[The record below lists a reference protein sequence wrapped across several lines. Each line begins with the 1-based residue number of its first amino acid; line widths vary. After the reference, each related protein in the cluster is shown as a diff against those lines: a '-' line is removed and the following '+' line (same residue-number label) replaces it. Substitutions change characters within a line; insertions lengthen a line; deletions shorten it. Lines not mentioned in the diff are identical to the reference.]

1 MVAARGAG
9 EIFANARGGPCAG
22 AISAP
27 LHSPV
32 KAAVYTRFGP
42 PEVVSIRDVP
52 DPAPSETGVLI
63 RVHATTV
70 TTADWRMRARVMPA
84 PIFTLIAPL
93 VLGVFGPRRP
103 VLGTECAGIVEAVG
117 AKVTTFTPGDRVVA
131 AVGARMGAHA
141 ELVCVRETAAVVKM
155 PNTLSFEQAVAIPFG
170 GLTALRYLRDLA
182 RVRSGQRV
190 LVVGA
195 SGAVGV
201 AAVQLARHAGAHV
214 TGVCSAANVQT
225 VRALGAHEVI
235 DRTAHDFSRGP
246 ATFDLILDTVGA
258 TSFAKCKHVLARDG
272 QFLAVLMGLTE
283 FRQMLFTRLFGRRR
297 VRGAIVFENKADLT
311 HLMSL
316 AESGHLRPVIDGVY
330 PFTDIVA
337 AHHRVDSGRKVG
349 SVVVTLA
356 GG

>member
-1 MVAARGAG
+1 
-9 EIFANARGGPCAG
+9 
-22 AISAP
+22 
-27 LHSPV
+27 
-32 KAAVYTRFGP
+32 
-42 PEVVSIRDVP
+42 
-52 DPAPSETGVLI
+52 
-63 RVHATTV
+63 
-70 TTADWRMRARVMPA
+70 
-84 PIFTLIAPL
+84 
-93 VLGVFGPRRP
+93 
-103 VLGTECAGIVEAVG
+103 
-117 AKVTTFTPGDRVVA
+117 
-131 AVGARMGAHA
+131 
-141 ELVCVRETAAVVKM
+141 
-155 PNTLSFEQAVAIPFG
+155 
-170 GLTALRYLRDLA
+170 
-182 RVRSGQRV
+182 
-190 LVVGA
+190 
-195 SGAVGV
+195 
-201 AAVQLARHAGAHV
+201 
-214 TGVCSAANVQT
+214 